1 MKISSLIGFVGVL
14 LSTPLL
20 AETLIIEGA
29 ASDMQIYE
37 IRTISI
43 FVVYLPIFLSL
54 IGSLFAKWLHTLAGV
69 LLFASGLVILI
80 PGITF
85 GLITEQLFFGISG
98 GILFLIAGGLL
109 LFNVEK

>member
-1 MKISSLIGFVGVL
+1 MRISSLIGFIGVL
-14 LSTPLL
+14 LSAPLL

-29 ASDMQIYE
+29 ATDMRIYD
-37 IRTISI
+37 IRVISI
-43 FVVYLPIFLSL
+43 FVVYLPILLSL
-54 IGSLFAKWLHTLAGV
+54 IASLFAKWLHTASGV
-69 LLFASGLVILI
+69 LLFTSGLIILI
-80 PGITF
+80 PGIAF